1 MKTDRELNRDVL
13 AQLDLDASIRNED
26 IAVRVKD
33 GVATLAGTV
42 DDYAQR
48 WAAERAL
55 EHVPGVRA
63 IVNNLVVKVPDEHT
77 RYSDAEIAHAALN
90 ALRWDIQV
98 PDQRITVKV
107 ADGWIMLE
115 GEVEWNYQ
123 RDAAGR
129 GVRDLTGV
137 KGVSNMLRLREVAF
151 ADDVKRRITEM
162 LKRQA
167 EIDAGQITVQV
178 SGHTIVLRGAVRS
191 LNEKR
196 DAERAVWNIPGITTV
211 ENDLRVSPPIGAAV

>member
-1 MKTDRELNRDVL
+1 MKTDQELNRDVI
-13 AQLDLDASIRNED
+13 AQLELDASIRDED

-55 EHVPGVRA
+55 EHVHGVRA
-63 IVNNLVVKVPDEHT
+63 IVNDLVVKVPDHHA
-77 RYSDAEIAHAALN
+77 RSDAEIAHAALN
-90 ALRWDIQV
+90 ALRWDVQV
-98 PDQRITVKV
+98 PDPQITVKV

-115 GEVEWNYQ
+115 GELEWNYQ

-129 GVRDLTGV
+129 AVRYLTGV
-137 KGVSNMLRLREVAF
+137 KGVSNMLRLRKVAS
-151 ADDVKRRITEM
+151 ADDVKRRISEM
-162 LKRQA
+162 LTRQA
-167 EIDAGQITVQV
+167 EIDSGQIAVQV
-178 SGHTIVLRGAVRS
+178 SGHTVILRGAVRS

-196 DAERAVWNIPGITTV
+196 DAARAVWNIPGITKV
-211 ENDLRVSPPIGAAV
+211 ENDIRVSPPIGAAV